1 MRSTRFRRRPF
12 RRQARKK
19 RFHRFAKKVLRVS
32 QEKKYSY
39 IFSPVASPVSFSRGT
54 PLILSLT
61 NIAQGDTDNT
71 RDGNMWSLRSF
82 EIHLQ
87 IAVNPSYTVSTA
99 GNNPW
104 GLVTANPF
112 PTFRLLVWQWLPTSD
127 PTTAS
132 LINLLMVPSTS
143 SEVMAP
149 YNHDQRRNFRV
160 LLDRTK
166 MLSLVNVNASTD
178 TYSNANSAAQAL
190 IKLRIRKLPIRNML
204 STGSSGNDPATGH
217 VFLALCTDFSVD
229 GGASPFDVQYAIK
242 TNFSDM

>member
-19 RFHRFAKKVLRVS
+19 RFHKFAKKVLRVS

-39 IFSPVASPVSFSRGT
+39 IFSPVASPATFSRGT

-71 RDGNMWSLRSF
+71 RDGNMWSIRSF

-87 IAVNPSYTVSTA
+87 VSANPSYTVSTA

-104 GLVTANPF
+104 GYGTPNPF
-112 PTFRLLVWQWLPTSD
+112 TTFRLLVWQWLPTSD

-132 LINLLMVPSTS
+132 LIPLLMVPSTS

-166 MLSLVNVNASTD
+166 MVSQVPIGSLTE
-178 TYSNANSAAQAL
+178 TYSNANSLAQATFK
-190 IKLRIRKLPIRNML
+190 IRIRKLPVRNML
-204 STGSSGNDPATGH
+204 STGPNGNDPATGH
-217 VFLALCTDFSVD
+217 VFLALCTDFATD
-229 GGASPFDVQYAIK
+229 GGSSPLYVQYAIK